1 MTKEIFKGLKVLDFT
16 WVIAGPWAVKYLAD
30 HGAEIVHVESNI
42 HPDLARATPPFK
54 DKVVAID
61 NSGYWANYHCNQYG
75 LSINLKHPKAMP
87 VIKKLVAWAD
97 VVADNFTP
105 GAMEKWGL
113 GYDEMSRINPKVI
126 WISLSQLGQTG
137 PFAKM
142 PGTGIQLTGITGIA
156 SLAGWPDRDPAVL
169 YGGYTDCA
177 GARFATCALLAA
189 LIHRHKTGKGQRID
203 VSEYEAGVHLVT
215 APILNYFITGRVENR
230 QGNHLDSA
238 SPHGVYPC
246 QGEERWIAITVSDE
260 TEWQTLC
267 EVMGDSALAYNK
279 KFANFNARKANED
292 ELDERIASWTKTQ
305 TREEAM
311 SRLQAKGI
319 PAGVVNDARDMF
331 EDPQLAHRGFFWEM
345 DHPNLGRR
353 RFESEAFDLSK
364 TPRRLRWP
372 APLIGEHNE
381 KVCCEI
387 LGMSQDEFVELLI
400 EQVLE

>member
-1 MTKEIFKGLKVLDFT
+1 MTKEALKGLKILDFT

-30 HGAEIVHVESNI
+30 HGAEIVHVESSI

-87 VIKKLVAWAD
+87 VIKKLIAWAD

-113 GYDEMSRINPKVI
+113 GYDEMSRINPKII

-137 PFAKM
+137 PFAEM

-156 SLAGWPDRDPAVL
+156 SLAGWPDGEPAVL

-177 GARFATCALLAA
+177 GARFAACALLAA
-189 LIHRHKTGKGQRID
+189 LSHRHKTGKGQRID
-203 VSEYEAGVHLVT
+203 VSEYEAGVHMVT
-215 APILNYFITGRVENR
+215 APILKYFATGRVENR
-230 QGNHLDSA
+230 QGNRSDSA

-260 TEWQTLC
+260 TEWQGLC
-267 EVMGDSALAYNK
+267 EVMGEPRLTQDK
-279 KFANFNARKANED
+279 KFATFKSRKANED
-292 ELDERIASWTKTQ
+292 ELDERIASWTKKM
-305 TREEAM
+305 TREEVM
-311 SRLQAKGI
+311 SRLQAKGV
-319 PAGVVNDARDMF
+319 PAGIVNDARDIH
-331 EDPQLAHRGFFWEM
+331 EDRQLGHRRFFWDV
-345 DHPNLGRR
+345 DHPVLGRR

-364 TPRRLRWP
+364 TPRRLRWA
-372 APLIGEHNE
+372 APIIGEHNQV
-381 KVCCEI
+381 VCCDI
-387 LGMSQDEFVELLI
+387 LGMSQEEFEELLI
-400 EQVLE
+400 ERVLE

>member
-16 WVIAGPWAVKYLAD
+16 WVVAGPWVVKYLAD
-30 HGAEIVHVESNI
+30 HGAEIVHVESSL
-42 HPDLARATPPFK
+42 HPDLARAAPPFK
-54 DKVVAID
+54 DKVVTID
-61 NSGYWANYHCNQYG
+61 NSAYFANYHCNQYG
-75 LSINLKHPKAMP
+75 LSINMKHPKAMP
-87 VIKKLVAWAD
+87 VIKKLIAWAD

-113 GYDEMSRINPKVI
+113 GYDEMGRINPKII
-126 WISLSQLGQTG
+126 WMSLSQLGETG

-142 PGTGIQLTGITGIA
+142 PGTGIQLTGLTGIA

-169 YGGYTDCA
+169 HGGYTDCA

-203 VSEYEAGVHLVT
+203 VSEYEAGVHLV
-215 APILNYFITGRVENR
+215 AGPILNYSVTGKVEKR
-230 QGNHLDSA
+230 QGNRSDFA
-238 SPHGVYPC
+238 SPQGVYPC
-246 QGEERWIAITVSDE
+246 KGEERWIAITVSDE
-260 TEWQTLC
+260 AEWEALC
-267 EVMGDSALAYNK
+267 EVMGEPRLAQDK
-279 KFANFNARKANED
+279 KFAGFKSRKANED
-292 ELDERIASWTKTQ
+292 ELDERIASWTKTM

-311 SRLQAKGI
+311 KRLQAKGV
-319 PAGVVNDARDMF
+319 PAGMVNDGRDIY
-331 EDPQLAHRGFFWEM
+331 EDRQLAHRGFFWGM

-372 APLIGEHNE
+372 SPLIGEHNE
-381 KVCCEI
+381 KVCCDI